1 MTVSDIAAFSALAV
15 AIWSAVQTG
24 RFNRRQNAF
33 AETAER
39 LNRLLID
46 KESAESQAQREADVG
61 ANFVKIAKNDYRLK
75 VFNRGP
81 VAARNVRLEF
91 LAGGEV
97 MMASELKQ
105 KLPVP
110 ALERHQTVELMAASI
125 CSHHGAPI
133 CASTGMTMP
142 EQTIIRKS
150 GQTSFKRSHAKEINS
165 DEG

>member
-1 MTVSDIAAFSALAV
+1 MTPLSISISDIAAFSALVV

-39 LNRLLID
+39 LNQLLID
-46 KESAESQAQREADVG
+46 KEALESQAQRKADVG
-61 ANFVKIAKNDYRLK
+61 ANFVKIAKSDYRLK

-97 MMASELKQ
+97 MIASELKQ
-105 KLPVP
+105 KLPIP
-110 ALERHQTVELMAASI
+110 ALERHQTVELIASI
-125 CSHHGAPI
+125 NMQSPRRAHMRIQWDDDAGTDQH
-133 CASTGMTMP
+133 
-142 EQTIIRKS
+142 
-150 GQTSFKRSHAKEINS
+150 KEVWS
-165 DEG
+165 DVF

>member
-1 MTVSDIAAFSALAV
+1 MTPLPVTVSDIAAFSALAV

-46 KESAESQAQREADVG
+46 KESAESQAQRKADVG

-81 VAARNVRLEF
+81 VVARNVRLEF

-105 KLPVP
+105 KLPIP
-110 ALERHQTVELMAASI
+110 ALERHQTVELMASI
-125 CSHHGAPI
+125 NMQSPRRAQMRIHWDDDSGTCSPSAPMAQI
-133 CASTGMTMP
+133 
-142 EQTIIRKS
+142 
-150 GQTSFKRSHAKEINS
+150 
-165 DEG
+165 

>member
-1 MTVSDIAAFSALAV
+1 MTPLSVTVSDIAAFSALAV

-46 KESAESQAQREADVG
+46 KESAEWQAQRKADVG
-61 ANFVKIAKNDYRLK
+61 ANFVKIAKSDYRLK
-75 VFNRGP
+75 VFNRGQ
-81 VAARNVRLEF
+81 VAARNIRLEF

-110 ALERHQTVELMAASI
+110 ALERHQTVELMASI
-125 CSHHGAPI
+125 NMQSPRRAHMRIHWDDDAG
-133 CASTGMTMP
+133 TD
-142 EQTIIRKS
+142 QHKDVW
-150 GQTSFKRSHAKEINS
+150 S
-165 DEG
+165 DVF

>member
-1 MTVSDIAAFSALAV
+1 MTPLPVTVSDIAAFSALAV

-46 KESAESQAQREADVG
+46 KESTELQAQRKADVG

-110 ALERHQTVELMAASI
+110 ALERHQTVELMASI
-125 CSHHGAPI
+125 NMQSPRRAHIRIDWDDDAGTDHH
-133 CASTGMTMP
+133 
-142 EQTIIRKS
+142 
-150 GQTSFKRSHAKEINS
+150 KEVWS
-165 DEG
+165 DVF

>member
-110 ALERHQTVELMAASI
+110 ALERHQTVELMAGINMQSPRRAHMRI
-125 CSHHGAPI
+125 HWDDDAGTDHH
-133 CASTGMTMP
+133 
-142 EQTIIRKS
+142 
-150 GQTSFKRSHAKEINS
+150 KEVWS
-165 DEG
+165 DVF